1 MLLFGARENFSM
13 DGFALLDQC
22 APLVATSLMRA
33 LVHVESSWRP
43 FAIGMDAGAA
53 PVSQPDTLT
62 QAVAQAKALVKTG
75 RRFSVGLAQI
85 HARNVARFGMSW
97 EDAFDPCTNL
107 RAGQEILRGFYG
119 HARAAGYTGDG
130 AVRAALRGYNA
141 GDIGRGVANGYAS
154 RVIGYAQGGAVARSR
169 AADAQGTLASASPV
183 SLQMTTSALRA
194 DRTEK
199 SSTSEET
206 LDIFEQKP
214 AVQGF

>member
-1 MLLFGARENFSM
+1 M

-154 RVIGYAQGGAVARSR
+154 RVIGYAQG
-169 AADAQGTLASASPV
+169 TLASASPV
-183 SLQMTTSALRA
+183 SLQMTSSALRA